1 MTRKEAIKILE
12 RRTTIPGD
20 GYSFEQ
26 INEAI
31 DIAISALRS
40 VRQEQMNKVCKGK
53 WIYTKKGQLV
63 CSCCGFHPTYS
74 HNSND
79 KMGMSNCRF
88 CPNCGIE
95 MG

>member
-1 MTRKEAIKILE
+1 MTWEEAIEFLSQYI
-12 RRTTIPGD
+12 D
-20 GYSFEQ
+20 
-26 INEAI
+26 NESYTVKCQEAHRM
-31 DIAISALRS
+31 AISALRS

-53 WIYTKKGQLV
+53 WIYNKKGQLV

-74 HNSND
+74 HNSNE
-79 KMGMSNCRF
+79 KTGMSNCRF

>member
-1 MTRKEAIKILE
+1 MTREEAIKFLSQYI
-12 RRTTIPGD
+12 D
-20 GYSFEQ
+20 
-26 INEAI
+26 NESYTVKCQEAHRM
-31 DIAISALRS
+31 AISALRS
-40 VRQEQMNKVCKGK
+40 VSYEQADILDKGK
-53 WIYTKKGQLV
+53 WLYNKKGQLV

-95 MG
+95 MR